1 MPTGLLQNQ
10 VALITGAGRGI
21 GRATALLFAREGAKL
36 VLCARTKREID
47 HVARDIRSQ
56 GLTVI
61 GRVVDIGNPRDVD
74 SLIRATLRRF
84 GRIDVLVN
92 NGGILGPRIP
102 LADYTV
108 RDWSRVIAVN
118 LTGTFLVTHAV
129 LPQMMRQQRG
139 CILSLSSSVGR
150 KGRAEW
156 GAYAVSK
163 FGVEGLSQTLA
174 QELEAFGIRV
184 MTYNPGGTRT
194 KMRAE
199 AYPAE
204 DPTPLRDPSEVA
216 EDLLRLATRTS
227 MRHTGRAFDRESV
240 AALAQ
245 DSSR

>member
-21 GRATALLFAREGAKL
+21 GRATALLFAHEGAKV

-47 HVARDIRSQ
+47 HVAHDIRSQ
-56 GLTVI
+56 GRAVI
-61 GRVVDIGNPRDVD
+61 ARVVDISKPRDVD
-74 SLIRATLRRF
+74 SLIRAALRRF

-108 RDWSRVIAVN
+108 RDWRRVIAIN

-129 LPQMMRQQRG
+129 LPQMIRQRRG

-174 QELEAFGIRV
+174 QELEPFGIRV

-194 KMRAE
+194 QMRAQ
-199 AYPAE
+199 AYPTE
-204 DPTPLRDPSEVA
+204 DPTALRDPSEVA
-216 EDLLRLATRTS
+216 EDLLCLATRTS
-227 MRHTGRAFDRESV
+227 ISHTGTAFDRASV
-240 AALAQ
+240 PTRATGA
-245 DSSR
+245 SR